1 LRTVKA
7 SSLNDEGAVPNLQRP
22 EHADIPYSVD
32 ERAFISEVVFPRLN
46 GIKDDR
52 IAEKLAEDF
61 WNLCALEIDRLKILD
76 TKANALLGLSSI
88 AAAVVSVG
96 TIGSSSQLLT
106 WLRCGS
112 IALFITTVVLC
123 LVALVGRI
131 YAAFVDEEIFSSID
145 SNKVR
150 KDQRHHFTS
159 KKQYLCFLNET
170 ILQRW
175 VVLRRRSAK
184 NDSKARWL
192 LAGQIAA
199 VLSVLS
205 LFAVVVVALRK

>member
-1 LRTVKA
+1 MRTVKT
-7 SSLNDEGAVPNLQRP
+7 SWTERTDN
-22 EHADIPYSVD
+22 PYSVD
-32 ERAFISEVVFPRLN
+32 ERAFISKVALPRLN

-61 WNLCALEIDRLKILD
+61 WNLCKLEIDRLKILD
-76 TKANALLGLSSI
+76 SKASALLGLSSI

-96 TIGSSSQLLT
+96 AVGSSSHLQT

-112 IALFITTVVLC
+112 IALFVTTVVLC
-123 LVALVGRI
+123 LVALIGRI
-131 YAAFVDEEIFSSID
+131 YGALIDEEVFSSID

-150 KDQRHHFTS
+150 KGRRHRFTS

-175 VVLRRRSAK
+175 VVYRKHSVRNK
-184 NDSKARWL
+184 SKARWL

-205 LFAVVVVALRK
+205 LFGVIVVALLN